1 MILKKIK
8 ILFLFFI
15 IIKCEEIIDTSDS
28 INTTTYECQNLNETI
43 DLEIGKEIILCIHIP
58 ELEQK
63 IPFKIKVDEY
73 SLLTINQGYSLANKI
88 TNKEFIHFIAQIGNI
103 TSLYPSVKKILFYF
117 IFSYIYTKMKKLL
130 FLYLILLLKLI
141 KGILQKFFG
150 IINVM
155 DVKMIIALQIKL
167 IILILMIVI

>member
-15 IIKCEEIIDTSDS
+15 IIKCEEIEDNSDP
-28 INTTTYECQNLNETI
+28 INTTSYECQDFDETI
-43 DLEIGKEIILCIHIP
+43 ELEIGKEIILCIHIP
-58 ELEQK
+58 EREQK

-103 TSLYPSVKKILFYF
+103 TSTYPSVKKIFYF
-117 IFSYIYTKMKKLL
+117 IL
-130 FLYLILLLKLI
+130 F
-141 KGILQKFFG
+141 
-150 IINVM
+150 
-155 DVKMIIALQIKL
+155 
-167 IILILMIVI
+167 